1 MGDDGWSPH
10 CGGWTGPGWGRVTC
24 SYAGPSAGG
33 ASPGAGPGSSHRRL
47 WGQGLAPEPPAAPGS
62 VSLGTGYRS
71 APPPG
76 WTGTVGGETRAL
88 VGRIW
93 KTDLTRKA
101 SPPPAPSW
109 GSGVLTGRPLCQTGQ
124 SSGEGPAGP
133 GSAEM
138 GSIWGVPS
146 PLLDPSP
153 APCSCVPSA
162 ASAPTASSS
171 PGLGSRAPPRLQSPG
186 SPLHTRGLRMAM
198 GAETRGRVRW
208 VMVRKSPPIPTP
220 MGT

>member
-1 MGDDGWSPH
+1 MGDDGRSPH
-10 CGGWTGPGWGRVTC
+10 RGVWAGPGRGGVTC
-24 SYAGPSAGG
+24 SCAGPSAGG
-33 ASPGAGPGSSHRRL
+33 ASPGAGPGSSHHHL
-47 WGQGLAPEPPAAPGS
+47 WGRGLAPEPPAAPGS

-93 KTDLTRKA
+93 KTDPTRET

-138 GSIWGVPS
+138 GSLWGNAPGPS
-146 PLLDPSP
+146 WTQAPHRALAFHPL
-153 APCSCVPSA
+153 
-162 ASAPTASSS
+162 
-171 PGLGSRAPPRLQSPG
+171 
-186 SPLHTRGLRMAM
+186 PLHPLHLPLPGQVLGLHHACK
-198 GAETRGRVRW
+198 AQVLLCIL
-208 VMVRKSPPIPTP
+208 VA
-220 MGT
+220 

>member
-1 MGDDGWSPH
+1 MWA
-10 CGGWTGPGWGRVTC
+10 GPGRGGVTC
-24 SYAGPSAGG
+24 SCAGPSAGG

-47 WGQGLAPEPPAAPGS
+47 WGRGLAPEPPGAPGS

-76 WTGTVGGETRAL
+76 WTGTVGGETRGL
-88 VGRIW
+88 VGRIQ
-93 KTDLTRKA
+93 KTDLTRET

-109 GSGVLTGRPLCQTGQ
+109 VQEFSLEGPCAKQARALGRGLQGLAWQ
-124 SSGEGPAGP
+124 RWDASGECPR
-133 GSAEM
+133 
-138 GSIWGVPS
+138 

-198 GAETRGRVRW
+198 GAETQGRVRW
-208 VMVRKSPPIPTP
+208 VMVRKSPPIPRP
-220 MGT
+220 KGT